1 MFGKDTPIL
10 NCADDLLSRDNFVKS
25 LKEAIVNYNDN
36 ESLTIG
42 LYGKWG
48 EGKTSVINL
57 LKEKLEEQAD
67 IICFTFE
74 PWLYSNTEQ
83 LMSMFFK
90 DLSHCVGN
98 EYNQNELSKIFKSYA
113 EAFEVISHIPESTG
127 ITKFLSKLLS
137 FIFKKLSC
145 QKTLLQLKVDIE
157 NYIESLNKKILI
169 VIDDIDRLNNNEI
182 QQIFQLV
189 KMLGNFK
196 NTIYL
201 LSMDDTIVANSL
213 KEVQKYDGYK
223 YLEKI
228 VQVPLQLPLSRKED
242 IFNYLYKNLQE
253 ILKDFLKYED
263 EKKYFDSL
271 IDYDFSIFF
280 DNLRDVNRYLNIF
293 RFKKNALLHKVNKT
307 DLAVL
312 TALEIFEPK
321 IYNYL
326 KNNQDSLYG
335 FKKDFTTALELA
347 KRLDKS
353 YLKELLSKL
362 FPNTKDINIEI
373 ERAIKNRDYFEAYF
387 SLSIDNKIYK
397 KEVDDFLE
405 TLVDKEQ
412 FILEINNVLIHENSQ
427 NIIENI
433 LKEIL
438 NHPKTAITD
447 NNKLIITDGFIYM
460 GDNILKNIRFNHY
473 RQNIEKDL
481 FVVVE
486 KFINE
491 VSLEDEQKKYEIIL
505 NSFDDTSDSLFMYVY
520 FVDNLLD
527 IYRKQEL
534 NGMISMFDLSIS
546 KDKEDILKSKLKNKI
561 NDFYINDKLL
571 DVPYLSYVLDIWKIL
586 DKEKYT
592 IFIEEIKQ
600 NDEKLLRFVK
610 GFVYLNFDESINGIK
625 KIDKEII
632 IKHID
637 FEIIENSDI
646 FNKVSKYFR

>member
-1 MFGKDTPIL
+1 MLRKDTPIL
-10 NCADDLLSRDNFVKS
+10 NYADDLLSRDIFVDS
-25 LKEAIVNYNDN
+25 LASSIKNYVDK

-57 LKEKLEEQAD
+57 VKEKLEEQTD
-67 IICFTFE
+67 IIYFRFE

-90 DLSHCVGN
+90 DLSYCIGN
-98 EYNQNELSKIFKSYA
+98 IYNQNELSKIFNSYA
-113 EAFEVISHIPESTG
+113 EAFEALSNLPEPTG
-127 ITKFLSKLLS
+127 MLKFLSKLLS

-201 LSMDDTIVANSL
+201 LSMDDEIIANSL
-213 KEVQKYDGYK
+213 KEVQKYDGYI

-228 VQVPLQLPLSRKED
+228 VQVPLRLPLSKKED

-293 RFKKNALLHKVNKT
+293 RFKKNALLNKVNKT

-312 TALEIFEPK
+312 TAFEVFEADLFYW
-321 IYNYL
+321 I
-326 KNNQDSLYG
+326 KNNKDKLYQYN
-335 FKKDFTTALELA
+335 KDFTEAI
-347 KRLDKS
+347 
-353 YLKELLSKL
+353 KL
-362 FPNTKDINIEI
+362 FKNSNKEYLEKLLYRLFPKKQEQPIDI
-373 ERAIKNRDYFEAYF
+373 ERIIKNKDYFEAYF
-387 SLSIDNKIYK
+387 CFTIDNRIYNK
-397 KEVDDFLE
+397 DLDIFLE
-405 TLVDKEQ
+405 NIKTKEQ
-412 FILEINNVLIHENSQ
+412 LIEEVNYDLAYKNGQ
-427 NIIENI
+427 NIGKLLEQI
-433 LKEIL
+433 LL
-438 NHPKTAITD
+438 HPKTALID
-447 NNKLIITDGFIYM
+447 EKKLLIVNAFMHI
-460 GDNILKNIRFNHY
+460 GDNILKYFNLKNY
-473 RQNIEKDL
+473 GIDVSKNLYILIKTFLNDLSLDSKD
-481 FVVVE
+481 
-486 KFINE
+486 
-491 VSLEDEQKKYEIIL
+491 KKYEIIL
-505 NSFDDTSDSLFMYVY
+505 NSFDDTSDSLYIDVRFI
-520 FVDNLLD
+520 DELLD
-527 IYRKQEL
+527 IYSKQEPY
-534 NGMISMFDLSIS
+534 NMISMFDLNIS

-561 NDFYINDKLL
+561 NLFYINDKLL
-571 DVPYLSYVLDIWKIL
+571 DVSYLSYVLNIWKIL

>member
-1 MFGKDTPIL
+1 MLRKDTPIL
-10 NCADDLLSRDNFVKS
+10 NYADDLLSRDIFVDS
-25 LKEAIVNYNDN
+25 LASSIKNYVDK

-57 LKEKLEEQAD
+57 VKEKLEEQTD
-67 IICFTFE
+67 IIYFRFE

-90 DLSHCVGN
+90 DLSYCIGN
-98 EYNQNELSKIFKSYA
+98 IYNQNELSKIFNSYA
-113 EAFEVISHIPESTG
+113 EAFEALSNLPEPTG
-127 ITKFLSKLLS
+127 MLKFLSKLLS

-201 LSMDDTIVANSL
+201 LSMDDEIIANSL
-213 KEVQKYDGYK
+213 KEVQKYDGYI

-228 VQVPLQLPLSRKED
+228 VQVPLRLPLSKKED

-293 RFKKNALLHKVNKT
+293 RFKKNALLNKVNKT

-312 TALEIFEPK
+312 TAFEVFEADLFYW
-321 IYNYL
+321 I
-326 KNNQDSLYG
+326 KNNKDKLYQYN
-335 FKKDFTTALELA
+335 KDFTEAI
-347 KRLDKS
+347 
-353 YLKELLSKL
+353 KL
-362 FPNTKDINIEI
+362 FKNSNKEYLEKLLYRLFPKKQEQPIDI
-373 ERAIKNRDYFEAYF
+373 ERIIKNKDYFEAYF
-387 SLSIDNKIYK
+387 CFTIDNRIYNK
-397 KEVDDFLE
+397 DLDIFLE
-405 TLVDKEQ
+405 NIKTKEQ
-412 FILEINNVLIHENSQ
+412 FISQINNILIHENGQ

-438 NHPKTAITD
+438 AYPKTAITD
-447 NNKLIITDGFIYM
+447 NVKLIIIDGLFHI
-460 GDNILKNIRFNHY
+460 GDNILNNIRFKHNE
-473 RQNIEKDL
+473 QNIRN
-481 FVVVE
+481 
-486 KFINE
+486 FILE
-491 VSLEDEQKKYEIIL
+491 VIENFIEQISLGDKQKRYEIIL
-505 NSFDDTSDSLFMYVY
+505 NSFDDTSDSLYIDVRFI
-520 FVDNLLD
+520 DELLD
-527 IYRKQEL
+527 IYSKQEPY
-534 NGMISMFDLSIS
+534 NMISMFDLNIS

-561 NDFYINDKLL
+561 NLFYINDKLL
-571 DVPYLSYVLDIWKIL
+571 DVPSLSYVLNILKIL

>member
-1 MFGKDTPIL
+1 T
-10 NCADDLLSRDNFVKS
+10 
-25 LKEAIVNYNDN
+25 
-36 ESLTIG
+36 
-42 LYGKWG
+42 
-48 EGKTSVINL
+48 
-57 LKEKLEEQAD
+57 D
-67 IICFTFE
+67 IIYFRFE

-90 DLSHCVGN
+90 DLSNSIGKK
-98 EYNQNELSKIFKSYA
+98 EDLRKLSKLFSDYA
-113 EAFEVISHIPESTG
+113 EAFEALSNLPEPTG
-127 ITKFLSKLLS
+127 MLKFLSKLLS

-169 VIDDIDRLNNNEI
+169 VIDDIDRLSNNEI

-201 LSMDDTIVANSL
+201 LSMDDEIVANSL
-213 KEVQKYDGYK
+213 KEVQKYDGYI

-228 VQVPLQLPLSRKED
+228 VQVPLRLPLSKKED

-293 RFKKNALLHKVNKT
+293 RFKKNALLNKVNKT

-312 TALEIFEPK
+312 TALEVFEPE

-326 KNNQDSLYG
+326 KNNEDSLYG
-335 FKKDFTTALELA
+335 FKKDFTTTLELA
-347 KRLDKS
+347 KRIDKS
-353 YLKELLSKL
+353 YLKELLYKL
-362 FPNTKDINIEI
+362 FPNMEDVNIEI
-373 ERAIKNRDYFEAYF
+373 ERTIKNRDYFEAYF
-387 SLSIDNKIYK
+387 CFTIDNRIYNK
-397 KEVDDFLE
+397 DLDIFLE
-405 TLVDKEQ
+405 NIKTKEQ
-412 FILEINNVLIHENSQ
+412 FISQINNILIHENGQ

-438 NHPKTAITD
+438 AYPKTAITD
-447 NNKLIITDGFIYM
+447 NVKLIIIDGLFHI
-460 GDNILKNIRFNHY
+460 GDNILNNIRFKHNE
-473 RQNIEKDL
+473 QNIRN
-481 FVVVE
+481 
-486 KFINE
+486 FILE
-491 VSLEDEQKKYEIIL
+491 VIENFIEQISLGDKQKRYEIIL
-505 NSFDDTSDSLFMYVY
+505 NSFDDKSDSLFMYVY

-534 NGMISMFDLSIS
+534 NGMISMFDLNIS

-561 NDFYINDKLL
+561 NLFYINDKLL
-571 DVPYLSYVLDIWKIL
+571 DVPYLSYVLNILKIL

-610 GFVYLNFDESINGIK
+610 GFVYLNFDELINGIE

-637 FEIIENSDI
+637 FEIIENSYI

>member
-57 LKEKLEEQAD
+57 LKEKLEKQAD

-169 VIDDIDRLNNNEI
+169 IIDDIDRLNNNEI

-228 VQVPLQLPLSRKED
+228 VQVPLLLPLSKKEE
-242 IFNYLYKNLQE
+242 IFDYLDKNLKE
-253 ILKDFLKYED
+253 ILKDFLKYEKD
-263 EKKYFDSL
+263 KKYFNSL
-271 IDYDFSIFF
+271 INNNFSLFF
-280 DNLRDVNRYLNIF
+280 DNLRDVNKYLNIF

-491 VSLEDEQKKYEIIL
+491 VSLKDEQKKYEIIL
-505 NSFDDTSDSLFMYVY
+505 NSFDDTSDSLFIYVY

>member
-57 LKEKLEEQAD
+57 LKEKLEKQAD

-113 EAFEVISHIPESTG
+113 EAFEVISHIPESTA

-169 VIDDIDRLNNNEI
+169 IIDDIDRLNNNEI

-201 LSMDDTIVANSL
+201 LSMDDEIIANSL
-213 KEVQKYDGYK
+213 KEVQKYDGYI

-228 VQVPLQLPLSRKED
+228 VQVPLRLPLSKKED

-263 EKKYFDSL
+263 EKKYFNSL
-271 IDYDFSIFF
+271 INNNFLLFF

-312 TALEIFEPK
+312 TALEIFEPE

-326 KNNQDSLYG
+326 KNNEDSLYG
-335 FKKDFTTALELA
+335 FKKDFTTTLELA
-347 KRLDKS
+347 KRIDKS
-353 YLKELLSKL
+353 YLKELLYKL
-362 FPNTKDINIEI
+362 FPNMEDVNIEI

-405 TLVDKEQ
+405 TLVNKDQ
-412 FILEINNVLIHENSQ
+412 FVSEINNALINKNSQ
-427 NIIENI
+427 NIIENF

-438 NHPKTAITD
+438 THSKTAITD
-447 NNKLIITDGFIYM
+447 NNKLIMTDGFIYM

-481 FVVVE
+481 LEVVE

-520 FVDNLLD
+520 FVDNLLK
-527 IYRKQEL
+527 IYQKQGL
-534 NGMISMFDLSIS
+534 NGMRSMFDLNIS
-546 KDKEDILKSKLKNKI
+546 KDKENILKSKLKNKI

-610 GFVYLNFDESINGIK
+610 GFIYLGFDKSIHGIK
-625 KIDKEII
+625 EIDKNSIS
-632 IKHID
+632 KYID
-637 FEIIENSDI
+637 FDIIESSPI
-646 FNKVSKYFR
+646 FSEVSKYFR